1 MSPLIGLVLEKERSH
16 MKELLNK
23 ISSYNLFN
31 YLLPGILFAVF
42 AERITAYKI
51 IQSDIIIG
59 LFLYYFC
66 GLVISRIG
74 SLILEPAM
82 KKTSFVT
89 FSSYK
94 DFVHVSAKDLR
105 LETLS
110 EVNNMYRTLS
120 ALFFLLLAIKPFEAV
135 TKWLNI
141 NADTAGYILF
151 ALLFVLFA
159 LSYRKQTKYITKRV
173 EAGKDEYC

>member
-1 MSPLIGLVLEKERSH
+1 
-16 MKELLNK
+16 MKDFLNK

-31 YLLPGILFAVF
+31 YLLPGILFAVL
-42 AERITAYKI
+42 AEHITAYKI

-82 KKTSFVT
+82 KKVSFVT
-89 FSSYK
+89 FASHR
-94 DFVHVSAKDLR
+94 DFVRVSTKDPT

-120 ALFFLLLAIKPFEAV
+120 ALFFVLFVIKPFEIV
-135 TKWLNI
+135 MQWLNI
-141 NADTAGYILF
+141 NTDTAAYILF
-151 ALLFVLFA
+151 VILFVLFA
-159 LSYRKQTKYITKRV
+159 LSYRKQTKYITQRV
-173 EAGKDEYC
+173 EAGKDDHR

>member
-1 MSPLIGLVLEKERSH
+1 

-51 IQSDIIIG
+51 LQSDIIMG

-74 SLILEPAM
+74 SLILEPTM
-82 KKTSFVT
+82 KITSFVT
-89 FSSYK
+89 FASYK
-94 DFVHVSAKDLR
+94 DFVHVSAKAPS

-120 ALFFLLLAIKPFEAV
+120 ALFFVLLIIKPCEIV
-135 TKWLNI
+135 MNWINLNTGM
-141 NADTAGYILF
+141 ALYILF
-151 ALLFVLFA
+151 LMLFILFA
-159 LSYRKQTKYITKRV
+159 LSYRKQTKYITQRV
-173 EAGKDEYC
+173 EDGKDEHC